1 MLGFSLLDAI
11 TDSHPIPQSFEQPQ
25 MAARRAD
32 LLAACGAKDAAL
44 LHAMQALLADARA
57 RHVLAA
63 VFGNSPFLSRLI
75 LRAPDFLCRLMQIGP
90 DRCMA
95 EINAGVCAAAE
106 GGLAHAELSR
116 HLRSYRAKAALCI
129 AIADIAGIWDLNA
142 VTGALSAFAETVLQS
157 AVDALLRIYAAQ
169 GEINL
174 GDAKHPSHRCG
185 WVIIAM
191 GKLGARELN
200 YSSDIDLIV
209 LFDPDR
215 SGYCGKR
222 NLLDFQIRFTKELV
236 RLLQDFTEDGY
247 VFRVDLRLRPDPGAT
262 PIAIAV
268 EVAESY
274 YESAGKGW
282 ERAAMIKARP
292 VAGDLEVG
300 QSFLKNII
308 PFVWRKNLDFA
319 AIRDVYEMVGLIRSH
334 HGHAE
339 ITVPGYNIKLG
350 AGGIREIEFFA
361 QTHQL
366 IAGGRDRKLRDP
378 TTLGILALLQEKGQI
393 EAEVATGLREAYIFL
408 RTLEHRLQMVQDEQT
423 QTLPKTPEG
432 LTHIANF
439 IGYAELVAFD
449 ADIRRHLDFAAQ
461 QFQKLIGREE
471 ADENTPAEDIA
482 LITAQDALKQ
492 MGFADPGRA
501 KAIVESWQ
509 SFRYRAFRTQRARE
523 LLGQL
528 TPKILRAMANT
539 SDADGAL
546 LRFDEFLAA
555 LPAGVQLLSLFS
567 VHPWLLELIAEIM
580 GTAPGLA
587 IILGRSPILLDAVLS
602 PEFLGTF
609 PDLAQLAHD
618 LEHALEPARDF
629 QDVLDIT
636 RRWANERKFQIGVQ
650 LLQNLISGEEAGLAL
665 SRLADTLLRGLLP
678 RVEAEMFARHGIIPD
693 AQMAII
699 AMGKLGGNELTFTS
713 DLDLVFIYP
722 DTAEVSNGKT
732 PLSAAQYF
740 ARLSQR
746 LINALSAL
754 TGEGRLYEVDM
765 RLRASGSQGPIAIS
779 LQAFRKYHQE
789 SAQTWEHMAWTRARI
804 ICAPDAAAAEI
815 HDIIRGFLTS
825 PRDPQSLAQD
835 VALMR
840 VRIEHEYHSDNI
852 WDFKY
857 VRGGMMDAEFIT
869 QYLLLR
875 HAMTASEMSHGNTLA
890 ALDSLREHQH
900 IPASQAETLITSLRL
915 FCDLQQITRL
925 CLLDRADMR
934 HAPQPLRNM
943 MAERTQA
950 GSFEQLEI
958 RIKQAEDKISSLYR
972 QMLLAA
978 AGLDAEPD
986 FPA

>member
-1 MLGFSLLDAI
+1 MHGFSFLDAI
-11 TDSHPIPQSFEQPQ
+11 TDSHPIPQSFDQPQ
-25 MAARRAD
+25 IAPRLAD
-32 LLAACGAKDAAL
+32 LLAASGTIDETL
-44 LHAMQALLADARA
+44 QHAMQALLADARA
-57 RHVLAA
+57 HRVLAA
-63 VFGNSPFLSRLI
+63 VFAHSPFLSRLI
-75 LRAPDFLCRLMQIGP
+75 LRGPDFLCRLMQIGP
-90 DRCMA
+90 DQCMD
-95 EINAGVCAAAE
+95 EIRAGVRALGE
-106 GGLAHAELSR
+106 GGVDFSGLAR
-116 HLRSYRAKAALCI
+116 RLRIYRGQAALAI
-129 AIADIAGIWDLNA
+129 ALADIAGIWDLNA
-142 VTGALSAFAETVLQS
+142 VTGALSDFAETALQG

-174 GDAKHPSHRCG
+174 TDTKFPSHACG

-209 LFDPDR
+209 LFDPER
-215 SGYCGKR
+215 SKYCGKR

-247 VFRVDLRLRPDPGAT
+247 VFRTDLRLRPDPGAT

-268 EVAESY
+268 EFAESY

-292 VAGDLEVG
+292 VAGDIELG
-300 QSFLKNII
+300 QSFLKNIS

-378 TTLGILALLQEKGQI
+378 TTLGIIAQLQEKGQI
-393 EAEVATGLREAYIFL
+393 EAEAAQKLREAYIYL

-423 QTLPKTPEG
+423 QTLPKTQEG
-432 LTHIANF
+432 LDHIASF
-439 IGYAELVAFD
+439 MGYAEFAAFD
-449 ADIRRHLDFAAQ
+449 ADIRRHLEFAAQ
-461 QFQKLIGREE
+461 QFQKLIGRED
-471 ADENTPAEDIA
+471 AGENNPAEEIA
-482 LITAQDALKQ
+482 LITSPDTLKQ
-492 MGFADPGRA
+492 MGFSDPARA
-501 KAIVESWQ
+501 QAIIETWQ

-528 TPKILRAMANT
+528 TPKILHAMANT

-546 LRFDEFLAA
+546 LRFDDFLAA
-555 LPAGVQLLSLFS
+555 MPAGVQLLSLFS

-602 PEFLGTF
+602 PEFLETF
-609 PDLAQLAHD
+609 PDVEQLAHD
-618 LEHALEPARDF
+618 LDDALEPARDF

-650 LLQNLISGEEAGLAL
+650 LLKNLISGDEAGLAL

-678 RVEAEMFARHGIIPD
+678 RVEAEMFARHGVIPGVK
-693 AQMAII
+693 MAII

-732 PLSAAQYF
+732 PLSAGQYF

-746 LINALSAL
+746 LINSLSAL

-779 LQAFRKYHQE
+779 LQAFRTYHEE
-789 SAQTWEHMAWTRARI
+789 SAQTWEHMAWTRARLV
-804 ICAPDAAAAEI
+804 CAPDADAAEI
-815 HDIIRGFLTS
+815 HAIIRGFLTR
-825 PRDPQSLAQD
+825 PRELKSLAQD

-840 VRIEHEYHSDNI
+840 VRIDHEHHSDNI

-857 VRGGMMDAEFIT
+857 VRGGMMDGEFIT
-869 QYLLLR
+869 QFLLLR
-875 HAMTASEMSHGNTLA
+875 YAQTDPGLLHTNTLA
-890 ALDSLREHQH
+890 ALAALKERGH
-900 IPASQAETLITSLRL
+900 IPAAQAETLVTAMRL

-943 MAERTQA
+943 MAIRSQA
-950 GSFEQLEI
+950 GSFEQLET
-958 RIKQAEDKISSLYR
+958 RIKQAEAEIATLYR
-972 QMLLAA
+972 HVVLAA